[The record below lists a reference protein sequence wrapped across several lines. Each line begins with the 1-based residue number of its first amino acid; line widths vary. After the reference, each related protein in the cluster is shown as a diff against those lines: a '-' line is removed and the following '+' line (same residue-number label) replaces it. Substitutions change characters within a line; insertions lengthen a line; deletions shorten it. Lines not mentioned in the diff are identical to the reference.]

1 MTLATALA
9 TLITA
14 AGAHAPADCDKT
26 FTAPM
31 ITRAIDAAYH
41 GTRTVTRRDR
51 AHLRRYVR
59 CARRPAIRPRM
70 HAYWHHAIR
79 AWQLRRDP
87 PMLGP
92 VLASYYSE
100 GGGGAC
106 AIGDVQSGYRFAS
119 LFLGCGAMVRMCH
132 GASCVD
138 AMMSD
143 HGPYVGGRTF
153 DLNVNLRDALS
164 CSDLCSVTWRPL

>member
-9 TLITA
+9 ALVTA

-41 GTRTVTRRDR
+41 GTRDVTPRDR
-51 AHLRRYVR
+51 RHLRRYVR
-59 CARRPAIRPRM
+59 CARRPAIRSRM
-70 HAYWHHAIR
+70 HAYWHHAIQ

-92 VLASYYSE
+92 VLASYYCRGRRRRMRHRRRPIRLPLRKPVPE
-100 GGGGAC
+100 LRHVDPDVPRLELRRRDDERPR
-106 AIGDVQSGYRFAS
+106 AIR
-119 LFLGCGAMVRMCH
+119 R
-132 GASCVD
+132 
-138 AMMSD
+138 
-143 HGPYVGGRTF
+143 
-153 DLNVNLRDALS
+153 
-164 CSDLCSVTWRPL
+164 RPHV